1 MRGRERGKERRTEEE
16 RERRGREG
24 EKEKASTQLNTMG
37 SPVPM
42 DISSIQLLYLRFRG
56 YFRRAV
62 ERQYEPEDWRVCCER
77 AAQTM
82 TASADKL
89 HRTRKFTQRL
99 QVASGC

>member
-1 MRGRERGKERRTEEE
+1 
-16 RERRGREG
+16 
-24 EKEKASTQLNTMG
+24 MG

-89 HRTRKFTQRL
+89 TQNKEVHSKTTGNRWL
-99 QVASGC
+99 LREVELASPRAEPH